1 MKIGLVN
8 SMFSQDAGP
17 PVFPMELA
25 YKKAVLYDYD
35 VTVYD
40 LNLEIYKQINYD
52 ITGYNLLAC
61 IFGGFTFSYPLSAF
75 VPLNEYPFEAFPTL
89 ELFLAM
95 LYGEEFVE
103 AELDQI
109 CNSFGIPYD
118 DALHLVQQ
126 FNITIKATTE
136 QLSKKEALVIN
147 MPSPASVFPGIL
159 LGCNA
164 RKLNNQVKIIGLGNQ
179 INVPEVAHLSLAVK
193 AFDEIVDNSF
203 YSVHQAIDKNF
214 IPSVRES
221 KLPDLTGFNLNEYPT
236 YHGLNIVPMESSFD
250 CPYRC
255 NFCSERM
262 FWDYKGNVV
271 DSYAQRPL
279 DEVMKEI
286 EFLASSLNLAG
297 ITFNDCI
304 LNAVQS
310 RCDEFSTLLEGT
322 NLLQSGSVRVD
333 RLNDNTIDALRKA
346 RFTDLIVGVESVSE
360 KSVKLYNKGNNNY
373 AQYAREGIPA
383 LYEAGIIPQINIL
396 ICHPYE
402 DLDDVKESVEATY
415 RFAKFLE
422 SRGIPFY
429 DAPVGTVCINYPSEM
444 YFRVL
449 QDPNFQVIYHHV
461 PEGLKSRVPE
471 EVRECVEKVPFK
483 ALKNVPE
490 EEMKVNKLDFCKEIY
505 GFWSKDQS
513 SIIQLRVS
521 SLTKYEDLF
530 FKAWEN
536 NNIYVNYLGEKP
548 VNITSSPVQTIFSI
562 LSAEKRVLIKELA
575 DKVGNDSRKL
585 IVPTLLTLSFAGIAE
600 MSRGETK

>member
-1 MKIGLVN
+1 
-8 SMFSQDAGP
+8 
-17 PVFPMELA
+17 
-25 YKKAVLYDYD
+25 
-35 VTVYD
+35 
-40 LNLEIYKQINYD
+40 
-52 ITGYNLLAC
+52 
-61 IFGGFTFSYPLSAF
+61 
-75 VPLNEYPFEAFPTL
+75 
-89 ELFLAM
+89 M

-103 AELDQI
+103 AELDQV

-118 DALHLVQQ
+118 DALYLVQQ

-136 QLSKKEALVIN
+136 WLSKEEALVIN

-179 INVPEVAHLSLAVK
+179 INVPESAHLALALK

-203 YSVHQAIDKNF
+203 YSVRQAIDKNF
-214 IPSVRES
+214 IPPVREI
-221 KLPDLTGFNLNEYPT
+221 KLPDLTGFDLNKYPT
-236 YHGLNIVPMESSFD
+236 YHGLNIVPMEASFG
-250 CPYRC
+250 CPCHC

-271 DSYAQRPL
+271 DSYVQRPL

-297 ITFNDCI
+297 ITLNDCI

-310 RCDEFSTLLEGT
+310 RCDEFCTLLEGT
-322 NLLQSGSVRVD
+322 NLLYSGSVRVD
-333 RLNDNTIDALRKA
+333 RLNDKTIDALRKA
-346 RFTDLIVGVESVSE
+346 CFTNLIVGVETVSE

-373 AQYAREGIPA
+373 AQYAWEGIPA
-383 LYEAGIIPQINIL
+383 LYEAGIVPQINIL
-396 ICHPYE
+396 IGHPYE
-402 DLDDVKESVEATY
+402 DIDDVKKSVEATC
-415 RFAKFLE
+415 RFAEFLE

-444 YFRVL
+444 YFHIL
-449 QDPNFQVIYHHV
+449 QDPNFQIIYHHV

-471 EVRECVEKVPFK
+471 EVRKCVGKVPFK

-490 EEMKVNKLDFCKEIY
+490 EEMKVNKVDFCKEIY

-513 SIIQLRVS
+513 AIIQLRVS
-521 SLTKYEDLF
+521 SLTQHKDVI

-536 NNIYVNYLGEKP
+536 NNIYVKYLDETP
-548 VNITSSPVQTIFSI
+548 INNTSSPVQTI
-562 LSAEKRVLIKELA
+562 LSMLAAEKRVLIKELA
-575 DKVGNDSRKL
+575 DKVGDDSRKL
-585 IVPTLLTLSFAGIAE
+585 VVPTLLTLSLAGIAE
-600 MSRGETK
+600 MSRGEKK